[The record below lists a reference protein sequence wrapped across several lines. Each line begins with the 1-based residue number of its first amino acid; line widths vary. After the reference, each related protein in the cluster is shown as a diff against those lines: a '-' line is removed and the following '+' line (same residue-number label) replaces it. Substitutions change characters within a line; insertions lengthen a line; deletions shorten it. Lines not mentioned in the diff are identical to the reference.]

1 MSKLREVNRPIE
13 DAVVGSYRKIEKKV
27 VDSYRQ
33 IEDRFID
40 AFLAQDGEST
50 QQARARVVRQREERQ
65 CQQDRRAG
73 RRER

>member
-1 MSKLREVNRPIE
+1 MSKLREANRPIE

-50 QQARARVVRQREERQ
+50 EQARARVVRQREERQ
-65 CQQDRRAG
+65 YQQDRRAG